1 MAKPK
6 NKSNRK
12 KGAVAG
18 MSTTVCCIVL
28 LMVVVGGF
36 IGYNYMTG
44 GSLWGAPVTPPPDN
58 GSVPQVNN
66 TLPVTTAPEDDDGGE
81 DDPLYY
87 IFGFS
92 FQWDDLLDPGDKC
105 DITIALYQAVA
116 PYSMIDQLVVAASH
130 GDGPIA
136 FVFMNTPVLEGAL
149 VTVRILNEEGYQF
162 IVGGLTQISL
172 MDNAGPHSITSEIGK
187 DGLAAPIVVGDF
199 FGTWELVP

>member
-92 FQWDDLLDPGDKC
+92 SKVAHLSSYIFYLLIIFISFKIIKLIFNIKIAQYSILILSLNNHLSN
-105 DITIALYQAVA
+105 ITRILYEDSIYIAL
-116 PYSMIDQLVVAASH
+116 
-130 GDGPIA
+130 
-136 FVFMNTPVLEGAL
+136 
-149 VTVRILNEEGYQF
+149 ILIIY
-162 IVGGLTQISL
+162 
-172 MDNAGPHSITSEIGK
+172 
-187 DGLAAPIVVGDF
+187 
-199 FGTWELVP
+199 